1 MAGHVGRMMAK
12 RWDKKQPARP
22 LQRRAPRRLKEKDED
37 APADEDGGTVQSTA
51 LSEMSETNSDD
62 ESTEL
67 SEEPAAEVEEESSR
81 EEPDAVKSYLK
92 DIRRWELLTYEQEQ
106 SLAKRIAKGDGRARR
121 RMIESNLRLVVS
133 IGKRYINRG
142 LPFSDVIEEGNLGLI
157 KAVEKFNYK
166 KGFKFSTYASWWIR
180 QSIERAIINQSKLI
194 RLPVHVVE
202 RINHFLSATEDLLQ
216 ELDREPTVQE
226 LSRQMGCDHSQVI
239 ELQQVIRKTY
249 SLDSP
254 VGVQQ
259 EATLK
264 DMIVDTSQSLPSDTA
279 EGVKQREE
287 IFEWI
292 KGLRDTEK
300 RVIVMRFGL
309 DGGEPQTLEEIGQVL
324 GLTRERVRQIE
335 AAALQKLRA
344 IVTAQMTEFEESL

>member
-1 MAGHVGRMMAK
+1 MPK
-12 RWDKKQPARP
+12 KWDKK
-22 LQRRAPRRLKEKDED
+22 RRVTPSPGRRGRKGK
-37 APADEDGGTVQSTA
+37 
-51 LSEMSETNSDD
+51 D
-62 ESTEL
+62 ESTQSEDSNEEAAIDPESFSAFTETTDEESSEL
-67 SEEPAAEVEEESSR
+67 SEESESEVEVQQEEPSIR

-92 DIRRWELLTYEQEQ
+92 EIRRWELLTYEQEQ
-106 SLAKRIAKGDGRARR
+106 SLAKRIGKGDGRARR

-142 LPFSDVIEEGNLGLI
+142 LPFSDIIEEGNLGLI

-202 RINHFLSATEDLLQ
+202 RLNHYLSAMEDLVQ
-216 ELDREPTVQE
+216 ELDREPTVHE
-226 LSRQMGCDHSQVI
+226 LARQMKYEQGQVV
-239 ELQQVIRKTY
+239 ELQQVIRKIY

-254 VGVQQ
+254 VGTQQ

-264 DMIVDTSQSLPSDTA
+264 DIIIDHSQSLPSTTA
-279 EGVKQREE
+279 EGIKQREE

-300 RVIVMRFGL
+300 QVILMRFGL

-344 IVTAQMTEFEESL
+344 IVTAQMTEYEEQL

>member
-1 MAGHVGRMMAK
+1 MPK
-12 RWDKKQPARP
+12 RLEKKRHE
-22 LQRRAPRRLKEKDED
+22 RTVPRRGRRSKD
-37 APADEDGGTVQSTA
+37 DERTPTLDDQGAFGETSSASA
-51 LSEMSETNSDD
+51 LSETDE
-62 ESTEL
+62 ESTEQ
-67 SEEPAAEVEEESSR
+67 SEQDVEREESKSR
-81 EEPDAVKSYLK
+81 EEPDVVKSYLK
-92 DIRRWELLTYEQEQ
+92 EIRRWDLLTYEQEQ

-142 LPFSDVIEEGNLGLI
+142 LPFSDIIEEGNLGLI

-202 RINHFLSATEDLLQ
+202 RINHYLSAMEGLMQ
-216 ELDREPTVQE
+216 ELDRDPTVQE
-226 LSRQMGCDHSQVI
+226 VSRKMGFASSQVV

-254 VGVQQ
+254 VGAQQ
-259 EATLK
+259 DATLK
-264 DMIVDTSQSLPSDTA
+264 DVIEDTSQSLPSVTA

-300 RVIVMRFGL
+300 RVILMRFGL

-324 GLTRERVRQIE
+324 SLTRERVRQIE
-335 AAALQKLRA
+335 AVALQKLRS
-344 IVTAQMTEFEESL
+344 IVTAQMTEYEESL

>member
-1 MAGHVGRMMAK
+1 MPRK
-12 RWDKKQPARP
+12 WDKK
-22 LQRRAPRRLKEKDED
+22 RREAPPKGRRGRKPKDNSTPTQD
-37 APADEDGGTVQSTA
+37 DNDDERAVVDP
-51 LSEMSETNSDD
+51 ETFSAFTETSDDD
-62 ESTEL
+62 ES
-67 SEEPAAEVEEESSR
+67 SEFSEDSEPEAEPEQEPVGR

-92 DIRRWELLTYEQEQ
+92 EIRQWELLTYEQEQ
-106 SLAKRIAKGDGRARR
+106 SLAKRIGKGDGRARR

-142 LPFSDVIEEGNLGLI
+142 LPFSDIIEEGNLGLI

-202 RINHFLSATEDLLQ
+202 RLNHYLSAMEHLVQ
-216 ELDREPTVQE
+216 EFDREPTVQE
-226 LSRQMGCDHSQVI
+226 LARQMKFEQGQVV
-239 ELQQVIRKTY
+239 ELQQVIRKIY

-254 VGVQQ
+254 VGAQQ

-264 DMIVDTSQSLPSDTA
+264 DIIIDQTQSLPSTTA
-279 EGVKQREE
+279 EGIKQREE

-300 RVIVMRFGL
+300 RVILMRFGL

-324 GLTRERVRQIE
+324 SLTRERVRQIE
-335 AAALQKLRA
+335 AAALQKLRS
-344 IVTAQMTEFEESL
+344 IVTAQMTEYEEQL